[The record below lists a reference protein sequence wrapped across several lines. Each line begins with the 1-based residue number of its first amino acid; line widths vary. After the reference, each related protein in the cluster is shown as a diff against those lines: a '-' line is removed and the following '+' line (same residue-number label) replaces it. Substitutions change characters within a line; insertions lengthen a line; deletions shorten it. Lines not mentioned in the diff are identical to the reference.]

1 MILNLGCL
9 ALELQMKWNIKPF
22 WKRQT
27 KNRAK
32 CSDVVGDNL
41 SDGGY
46 YYISYNNNITEQE
59 TLGDSSGPEDLHYAC
74 SSPSSSCNH
83 GDNRDLSLRS
93 SHSGSGSGSDLS
105 YGYEEVQVEA
115 EGRQREQYWTLQ
127 SELLLVECC

>member
-22 WKRQT
+22 WKRQ
-27 KNRAK
+27 AK
-32 CSDVVGDNL
+32 DKSKCPADVGDNS

-46 YYISYNNNITEQE
+46 YYISYNNITEQE
-59 TLGDSSGPEDLHYAC
+59 SLGDWSGPEDLHYAC

-83 GDNRDLSLRS
+83 GDDRELSFHTF
-93 SHSGSGSGSDLS
+93 HSGSSS
-105 YGYEEVQVEA
+105 GYEEVQVED
-115 EGRQREQYWTLQ
+115 ERRQREQFWSLQ